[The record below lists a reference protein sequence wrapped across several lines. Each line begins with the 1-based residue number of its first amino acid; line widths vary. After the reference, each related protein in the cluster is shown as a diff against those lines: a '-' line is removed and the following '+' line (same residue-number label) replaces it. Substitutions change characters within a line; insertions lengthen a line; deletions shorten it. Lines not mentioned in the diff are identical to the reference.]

1 MCGASDVKLAAEVPL
16 GSWELSPG
24 SWSSPDK
31 RSRGTLRRGL
41 QGETGLAR
49 GVMARWSVLTSPP
62 KISLGPATAQL
73 AETVLS
79 CVYGESPS
87 PTPNHGPVT
96 GNMPLA

>member
-1 MCGASDVKLAAEVPL
+1 MCGASDVKLAGEVPL

-24 SWSSPDK
+24 SRSSPD
-31 RSRGTLRRGL
+31 RSRGIMRRGL

-62 KISLGPATAQL
+62 KISLGPAIAQL
-73 AETVLS
+73 AETFLS